1 MATPPTPAPYP
12 PVLRSNE
19 PEILQRF
26 PRSQPAKDF
35 RQTTSGYRDKRRR
48 ATCKVGIIE
57 GEMGAR
63 IYPKNC
69 VVRNFITV
77 DEARKLD
84 SEAKFTKSGFQK
96 SKVESDRQILQGDP
110 YLDAH
115 VYVALGPNALKN
127 VRENLDTA
135 RRESRIQLFT
145 YDTGAMNNSL
155 GQLEFEQMMG
165 MTIEEARQRY
175 PGWRRGKSGGVGG
188 FVPTNIFPRIPLT
201 VKLSTVDPLTQRRK
215 PYGRAYNLGEQPV
228 SVTLT
233 GNKPYRFKLLGLT
246 SIELLRQMGVKL
258 SSREALAGRR
268 DKHATGM
275 ISVTPPPVSA
285 LYGQGYGPLET
296 HLRGIV

>member
-69 VVRNFITV
+69 VERNFITV

-84 SEAKFTKSGFQK
+84 SEAKFTKSGCQK
-96 SKVESDRQILQGDP
+96 SKAESDRQILQGAP

-115 VYVALGPNALKN
+115 VYVALGPTALKN
-127 VRENLDTA
+127 VRENLEKA
-135 RRESRIQLFT
+135 RQESRIQLFV
-145 YDTGAMNNSL
+145 YDTGAMANYV
-155 GQLEFEQMMG
+155 GRLEFERLMG
-165 MTIEEARQRY
+165 MTQEEAKQRY
-175 PGWRRGKSGGVGG
+175 PGWTRGKSGGVGG
-188 FVPTNIFPRIPLT
+188 ARDTIIFKRIPLV
-201 VKLSTVDPLTQRRK
+201 VKLPTVDPLTQRVK
-215 PYGRAYNLGEQPV
+215 PYGRAYDLGEQ
-228 SVTLT
+228 SVTVEQT
-233 GNKPYRFKLLGLT
+233 DKPAYKLLGMK

-258 SSREALAGRR
+258 TGREALAGRR
-268 DKHATGM
+268 TKHAQTGT
-275 ISVTPPPVSA
+275 IAVTPPPVSA

-296 HLRGIV
+296 HLQGIV